1 MTKVLST
8 IRATQRVCKSPP
20 RFIVQRTPCWI
31 ARYTVSN
38 HSQILIINLLSSQG
52 PIPYDFQKNIFMKID
67 SQPFDFWVIN
77 QPRNVGNAHNVY
89 WLCFVKGPDFWGLV
103 NPEWN
108 LCSKGRR
115 QSPIN
120 IDPRR
125 LLFDPQL
132 NVVHVDKRKVRL
144 NPCLALS

>member
-1 MTKVLST
+1 M
-8 IRATQRVCKSPP
+8 
-20 RFIVQRTPCWI
+20 
-31 ARYTVSN
+31 
-38 HSQILIINLLSSQG
+38 
-52 PIPYDFQKNIFMKID
+52 
-67 SQPFDFWVIN
+67 
-77 QPRNVGNAHNVY
+77 
-89 WLCFVKGPDFWGLV
+89 KGPDFWGLV

-132 NVVHVDKRKVRL
+132 NVVHVDKHKVRL
-144 NPCLALS
+144 NPSFALW